1 MTIQEM
7 LKNKFDGNQSV
18 FRLLSDHSNS
28 GYLSMG
34 YVEKSTVEGTNVDLS
49 MDHYDGVWILSGT
62 GVYRDKNNEEI
73 TLSAGDFVQRLPN
86 NTHSTIV
93 TSDDWKEFYISVGID
108 LYNLLKEINVVD
120 NESPVLHPGTDFEL
134 LETFLYFYDALKK
147 KQPPHWSCRCLPIK
161 PFKLLHGFT
170 ICIRFRMLLPLN
182 P

>member
-1 MTIQEM
+1 
-7 LKNKFDGNQSV
+7 
-18 FRLLSDHSNS
+18 
-28 GYLSMG
+28 
-34 YVEKSTVEGTNVDLS
+34 

-147 KQPPHWSCRCLPIK
+147 KQPHWSCRCLPIK